1 MVLEA
6 IACKHCGQTQQVKPH
21 RRTGYGTTRAGTQR
35 YRCFDCGRTAPA
47 DRFVKTYTH
56 KARDPLVKAQIIQLG
71 LNGSGVRDTAR
82 VLGINRNTVSSHF
95 KKK

>member
-6 IACKHCGQTQQVKPH
+6 VSCNHCGQTQPVK
-21 RRTGYGTTRAGTQR
+21 RYGTTRAGTQR
-35 YRCFDCGRTAPA
+35 YRCYDCGRT
-47 DRFVKTYTH
+47 FVKAYTH
-56 KARDPLVKAQIIQLG
+56 KARDPLVKAQITQLG

-82 VLGINRNTVSSHF
+82 VLGIHRNTVSSHF

>member
-6 IACKHCGQTQQVKPH
+6 VACKHCGQTQQVK
-21 RRTGYGTTRAGTQR
+21 RYGTTRAGTQR

-56 KARDPLVKAQIIQLG
+56 KARDPLVKAQITQLG